1 MIKLTLPP
9 RPAFLTD
16 AFVNRQTEKYKADNS
31 VRVWDIKALKEA
43 LLTASHNKCSF
54 SEVILN
60 QEGKYMQVEHFYPK
74 SKYPE
79 KVLEWGNLLPC
90 LNLCNSRKRDLDP
103 SRHPMVNPF
112 FDNPKDFFYIE
123 NGRIC
128 VLDSKNKKAVNT
140 LEAYDLNN
148 PGQLRIPRLRS
159 INKVKEILLM
169 IKDTFPQN
177 TLIGK
182 NRLKAILRDCG
193 KTYEYSAAK
202 STAVLEDNNYRIMK
216 EILTERGEWDEDLRI
231 LEEDL
236 IFCSLPKPPKAF

>member
-16 AFVNRQTEKYKADNS
+16 AFVNRQTEKSKADNS

-90 LNLCNSRKRDLDP
+90 LNVCNSRKRDLDP

-128 VLDSKNKKAVNT
+128 ALDSKNKKAINT

>member
-16 AFVNRQTEKYKADNS
+16 EFVNLQTEKYKADKS
-31 VRVWDIKALKEA
+31 ARVWDIKSLKEV
-43 LLTASHNKCSF
+43 LLSSTHNKCAF
-54 SEVILN
+54 SEVRLN
-60 QEGKYMQVEHFYPK
+60 EEGKYMQVEHFYPK

-90 LNLCNSRKRDLDP
+90 LNVCNSRKGDLDP
-103 SRHPMVNPF
+103 GKHPLVNPF
-112 FDNPKDFFYIE
+112 YDNPKDFFYIE

-128 VLDSKNKKAVNT
+128 ALDSKNKKAVNT

-177 TLIGK
+177 ILIGK

-236 IFCSLPKPPKAF
+236 IFCSLPKPPNAF

>member
-16 AFVNRQTEKYKADNS
+16 EFVNRQTEKYKADNS

-43 LLTASHNKCSF
+43 LLTASHNKCAF

-90 LNLCNSRKRDLDP
+90 LNVCNSRKRDLDP
-103 SRHPMVNPF
+103 SRHPLVNPF

-128 VLDSKNKKAVNT
+128 VLDSKNKKAINT

>member
-16 AFVNRQTEKYKADNS
+16 EFVNLQTEKYKADKS
-31 VRVWDIKALKEA
+31 ARVWDIKSLKEA
-43 LLTASHNKCSF
+43 LLTASYNKCAF

-60 QEGKYMQVEHFYPK
+60 EEGKYMQVEHFYPK

-79 KVLEWGNLLPC
+79 KVMEWGNLLPC
-90 LNLCNSRKRDLDP
+90 LNVCNSRKRDLDP
-103 SRHPMVNPF
+103 GIHPLVNPF
-112 FDNPKDFFYIE
+112 YDNPKDFFYME

-128 VLDSKNKKAVNT
+128 AFDSKDNKAVNT

-169 IKDTFPQN
+169 IKDAFRQN

-193 KTYEYSAAK
+193 RTSESSAAK
-202 STAVLEDNNYRIMK
+202 STAVLEDENYITLKRF
-216 EILTERGEWDEDLRI
+216 LTEKNEWDDDLKM

-236 IFCSLPKPPKAF
+236 IFCSLPKSSRRL

>member
-1 MIKLTLPP
+1 
-9 RPAFLTD
+9 
-16 AFVNRQTEKYKADNS
+16 
-31 VRVWDIKALKEA
+31 
-43 LLTASHNKCSF
+43 
-54 SEVILN
+54 
-60 QEGKYMQVEHFYPK
+60 MQVEHFYPK

-103 SRHPMVNPF
+103 SRHPLVNPF

-202 STAVLEDNNYRIMK
+202 STAVLEDNNYRNMTG
-216 EILTERGEWDEDLRI
+216 ILT
-231 LEEDL
+231 
-236 IFCSLPKPPKAF
+236 

>member
-16 AFVNRQTEKYKADNS
+16 EFVNRQTEKYKADNS

-90 LNLCNSRKRDLDP
+90 LNVCNSRKRDLDP